1 MNIEIKFCKQR
12 PTEKLQGAL
21 STIID
26 TQG

>member
-1 MNIEIKFCKQR
+1 MNIEIKIFKKR